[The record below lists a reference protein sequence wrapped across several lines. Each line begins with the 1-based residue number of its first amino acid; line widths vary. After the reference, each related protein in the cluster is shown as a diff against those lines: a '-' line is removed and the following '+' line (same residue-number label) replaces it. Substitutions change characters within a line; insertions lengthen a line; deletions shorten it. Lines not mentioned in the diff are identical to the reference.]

1 MIKLIADSSADVTA
15 IKGVP
20 FASVPLTIRTDE
32 REFTD
37 EHDLD
42 IGEMLDYMQAYQ
54 GRSGTACPSPERWMN
69 AYAGADEI
77 LVVSLTSGLSGT
89 YTSAMS
95 AAEMHLSMH
104 PEKRI
109 HVFDTLSAGPEMRLL
124 LERLAELIR
133 QGRRFDELVR
143 EGTEYLKRTRLMCC
157 LQSLHNFA
165 QNGRVSKV
173 AAKAVGL
180 LGIRILAG
188 ASEEG
193 TLELIEKCRGEK
205 KALAVLLEKM
215 HDAGYRGGK
224 LRLAHAQ
231 GEQTAQALSDLVL
244 ARFPNA
250 DVKIYPCRGLCAYYA
265 ERGGVLAGFETI

>member
-1 MIKLIADSSADVTA
+1 MIKLIADSSADVMA
-15 IKGVP
+15 MKGVP
-20 FASVPLTIRTDE
+20 FSSVPLTIRTDE

-37 EHDLD
+37 EHGLNL
-42 IGEMLDYMQAYQ
+42 GEMLDYMESYQ
-54 GRSGTACPSPERWMN
+54 GRSGTACPSPERWLN
-69 AYAGADEI
+69 AYAGADEL

-95 AAEMHLSMH
+95 AAEMHLQMH

-109 HVFDTLSAGPEMRLL
+109 HVFDTRSAGPEMRLL
-124 LERLAELIR
+124 LEKLAELIR
-133 QGRRFDELVR
+133 QGAHFDELVR
-143 EGTEYLKRTRLMCC
+143 AGTEYLRTTRLMCC

-180 LGIRILAG
+180 LGIRILAT

-193 TLELIEKCRGEK
+193 TIELLEKCRGEK
-205 KALAVLLEKM
+205 KALSTLLQKM
-215 HDAGYRGGK
+215 DEAGYRGGK

-231 GEQTAQALSDLVL
+231 GESTAQALRDLVL
-244 ARFPNA
+244 SRFPEA
-250 DVKIYPCRGLCAYYA
+250 DVKVYPCRGLCSYYA
-265 ERGGVLAGFETI
+265 ERGGILVGFETA